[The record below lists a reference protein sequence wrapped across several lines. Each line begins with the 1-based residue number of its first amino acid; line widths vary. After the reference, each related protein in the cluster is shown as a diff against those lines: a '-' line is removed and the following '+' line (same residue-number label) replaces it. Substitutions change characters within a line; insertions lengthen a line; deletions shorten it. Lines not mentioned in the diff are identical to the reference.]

1 MTQSSTPYLLTTD
14 PGLEGLLADECVALC
29 RAAGLPTPITERHPF
44 GRRGMLQ
51 VNVEGVAEVVMP
63 LFLKVRLAYHVM
75 RYLHH
80 FELPDQ
86 ADLTPLADILR
97 QLPLPE
103 MAEARSFRITTKRVG
118 NHAFDSYAVA
128 SLAGRIIQ
136 ERFGTP
142 VDLKGYQVDLRV
154 DVYDHLVW
162 IGWQLTRHSLSHRFE
177 NRPYYRS
184 VSLKPT
190 FAQALLRFAR
200 IPDEA
205 TGKLLDPFCGAG
217 TILLEAADTFPG
229 LQLFG
234 SDRYEEPVVGAQAN
248 LAQFNLAH
256 RAEIRQVEMSTL
268 SQHYPA
274 GQFDYLVTN
283 PPFGLRMAQKV
294 DLRRFYQTF
303 LTEADQLMA
312 PHGTLTLLMLKAANF
327 RQAVARSPLRV
338 IEFHRVEVGGKE
350 MRVYRLG
357 KKRSETLRVKSEKF
371 WE

>member
-1 MTQSSTPYLLTTD
+1 MPQLSPTPYLLTTD

-29 RAAGLPTPITERHPF
+29 QKAELPLPTTERHPF
-44 GRRGMLQ
+44 GRRGLLQ
-51 VNVEGVAEVVMP
+51 VTIEASPEKVVP
-63 LFLKVRLAYHVM
+63 LLRQLRLAYHVM

-80 FELPDQ
+80 LELVDPENLD
-86 ADLTPLADILR
+86 PLAEALR
-97 QLPLPE
+97 QLDLPK
-103 MAEARSFRITTKRVG
+103 MATARSFRITTKRVG
-118 NHAFDSYAVA
+118 QHAFDSYAVA
-128 SLAGRIIQ
+128 SLAGRIMQ

-142 VDLKGYQVDLRV
+142 VDLRGYEVDLRV
-154 DVYDHLVW
+154 DVYERQVW

-190 FAQALLRFAR
+190 FAHALLRFAR
-200 IPDEA
+200 IPDDVA
-205 TGKLLDPFCGAG
+205 GNLLDPFCGAG
-217 TILLEAADTFPG
+217 TILLEAAEVFPG

-234 SDRYEEPVVGAQAN
+234 SDRYEEPVAGAQAN
-248 LAQFNLAH
+248 LAKFNLAH
-256 RAEIRQVEMSTL
+256 RAEIQQVEMSTL

-274 GQFDYLVTN
+274 GQFDYIVTN

-303 LTEADQLMA
+303 LTEADTLLA
-312 PHGTLTLLMLKAANF
+312 PGGTLTLLMLKAANF

-357 KKRSETLRVKSEKF
+357 KKRQVEVEGS
-371 WE
+371 